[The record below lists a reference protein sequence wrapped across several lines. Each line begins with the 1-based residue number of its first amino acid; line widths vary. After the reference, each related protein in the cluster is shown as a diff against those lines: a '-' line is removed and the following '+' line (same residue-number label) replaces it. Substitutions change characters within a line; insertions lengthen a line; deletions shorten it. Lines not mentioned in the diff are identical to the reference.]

1 MSEASYAEIARLM
14 PAGPPLCL
22 TTHESPDGDA
32 IGSLIG
38 AGLALE
44 AAGRDVWLYLAGSTP
59 MPHEYGFLP
68 LERIQREL
76 PDDLEARELWA
87 FDCGSARRIGP
98 DESLLERPLRVINVD
113 HHHDNTRFGALD
125 LVDAEAACTA
135 QIVERL
141 LGEAGIALARRRR
154 RGAVRR
160 ARDRHGP
167 LPVLEHDAR
176 RVPARRAPRRR
187 RRPACAR
194 VRARSGRRCR
204 SPSSGC
210 SGSRSSTRALEAS
223 GRLLVTWLTRDDYR
237 DAGADEP
244 FSEGVVDHL
253 RAVEGVTVAA
263 LVREPRELDGP
274 RHKVSLRGR
283 DAGVDVSKIARGR
296 GGGGHVGAAG
306 FTSDETLQEIVEFL
320 RASMA

>member
-1 MSEASYAEIARLM
+1 MSDASYAEIAHLL
-14 PAGPPLCL
+14 PEGPPLCL

-32 IGSLIG
+32 IGSLLG

-44 AAGRDVWLYLAGSTP
+44 AAGRDVSLYLAGSTP

-68 LERIQREL
+68 LARIDRE
-76 PDDLEARELWA
+76 PPADLEQRELWA

-98 DESLLERPLRVINVD
+98 DRACWNAAAHRQHRSPPRQHPLR
-113 HHHDNTRFGALD
+113 RARSRRCAGG
-125 LVDAEAACTA
+125 CTA

-141 LGEAGIALARRRR
+141 LREAEIAITSQVAEALYVGLVTDTGRFQYSNTTPEAFRLAARLVDAGAQPARVFAAIWETVPFAKQRLLGIALEHAR
-154 RGAVRR
+154 
-160 ARDRHGP
+160 
-167 LPVLEHDAR
+167 LE
-176 RVPARRAPRRR
+176 V
-187 RRPACAR
+187 
-194 VRARSGRRCR
+194 
-204 SPSSGC
+204 
-210 SGSRSSTRALEAS
+210 S

-237 DAGADEP
+237 SAGADEP

-253 RAVEGVTVAA
+253 RAVEGVAVAA

-283 DAGVDVSKIARGR
+283 DAGVDVSKIARVR

-306 FTSDETLQEIVEFL
+306 FTSDETIPEIVEFL
-320 RASMA
+320 RASVT

>member
-1 MSEASYAEIARLM
+1 MSDASYAEIARLM

-44 AAGRDVWLYLAGSTP
+44 QAGRDVWLYLAGSTP

-68 LERIQREL
+68 LERIRREL

-87 FDCGSARRIGP
+87 FDCGSARRIGA
-98 DESLLERPLRVINVD
+98 DESMLARPLRVINVD

-141 LGEAGIALARRRR
+141 LREADIPISCAVAEALYVGLVTDTGRFQYANTTPEAFLLAARLVDAGARPARVFAAIWETVPFAKQRLLGIALEHAR
-154 RGAVRR
+154 
-160 ARDRHGP
+160 
-167 LPVLEHDAR
+167 
-176 RVPARRAPRRR
+176 
-187 RRPACAR
+187 
-194 VRARSGRRCR
+194 
-204 SPSSGC
+204 
-210 SGSRSSTRALEAS
+210 LEAS
-223 GRLLVTWLTRDDYR
+223 GKLLVTWLTRDDYTS
-237 DAGADEP
+237 AGADEP

-253 RAVEGVTVAA
+253 RAVEGVAVAA

-306 FTSDETLQEIVEFL
+306 FTSDESLQEIFEFL

>member
-1 MSEASYAEIARLM
+1 MSEASYEEIARLL

-32 IGSLIG
+32 IGSLLG

-44 AAGRDVWLYLAGSTP
+44 AAGRDVWLYLAGDTP
-59 MPHEYGFLP
+59 MPHEYGFLAVD
-68 LERIQREL
+68 RIHREL
-76 PDDLEARELWA
+76 PADLDERELWA

-98 DESLLERPLRVINVD
+98 DEAVLERPLRIINVD

-125 LVDAEAACTA
+125 LVDPEAACTA

-141 LGEAGIALARRRR
+141 LREAGIAIGPDVAEALYVGLVTDTGRFQYANTTPEAFRLAARLVDA
-154 RGAVRR
+154 GAEP
-160 ARDRHGP
+160 ARVFAAIWETVPFAKQRLLGIA
-167 LPVLEHDAR
+167 LEHAR
-176 RVPARRAPRRR
+176 
-187 RRPACAR
+187 
-194 VRARSGRRCR
+194 
-204 SPSSGC
+204 
-210 SGSRSSTRALEAS
+210 LEAS
-223 GRLLVTWLTRDDYR
+223 GRLLVTWLTRDDYQS
-237 DAGADEP
+237 AGADEP

-253 RAVEGVTVAA
+253 RAVEGVSVAA

-274 RHKVSLRGR
+274 RHKVSLRAR
-283 DAGVDVSKIARGR
+283 DSRVDVSKIARGR

-306 FTSDETLQEIVEFL
+306 FTSDETLQEIVAFL